1 MELNHRGEPQ
11 ETEQRIRSLDT
22 GRPSSGLMPVS
33 KLGQDSETI
42 LYPTSNL
49 QPCLFLSLK
58 KKKEGTQQSKKRHC
72 SLRRDGNSRRHQPGP
87 RWGSGGEALLSFKE
101 RGLFRPAPL
110 QSRHNDLRGG
120 LMLPR
125 SHVPKCLGFYLKS
138 VFFFFLTE
146 TQSNRRF
153 A

>member
-58 KKKEGTQQSKKRHC
+58 KKKREHSKA
-72 SLRRDGNSRRHQPGP
+72 RRDTVASDETGTHDATSPALA
-87 RWGSGGEALLSFKE
+87 GGGGAKLSFHSRKE
-101 RGLFRPAPL
+101 GCSAPPL
-110 QSRHNDLRGG
+110 CSQDTTISAAGSCYPDL
-120 LMLPR
+120 M
-125 SHVPKCLGFYLKS
+125 
-138 VFFFFLTE
+138 FL
-146 TQSNRRF
+146 NV
-153 A
+153 

>member
-58 KKKEGTQQSKKRHC
+58 EKKREH
-72 SLRRDGNSRRHQPGP
+72 SKARRDTVASDETGTHDATSPALAG
-87 RWGSGGEALLSFKE
+87 GGGGEALLSFKE

-110 QSRHNDLRGG
+110 QSRHNDLCGG

-138 VFFFFLTE
+138 VFFFVF
-146 TQSNRRF
+146 F
-153 A
+153 F

>member
-1 MELNHRGEPQ
+1 MELNHRAEPQ

-58 KKKEGTQQSKKRHC
+58 KKKR
-72 SLRRDGNSRRHQPGP
+72 GNTAKQ
-87 RWGSGGEALLSFKE
+87 E
-101 RGLFRPAPL
+101 
-110 QSRHNDLRGG
+110 
-120 LMLPR
+120 
-125 SHVPKCLGFYLKS
+125 
-138 VFFFFLTE
+138 E
-146 TQSNRRF
+146 TL
-153 A
+153 